1 MTVQTILDY
10 IWSLAP
16 IEYKMPWDNVG
27 LLLGRASTE
36 VSRVLVSLDAT
47 AAVADE
53 AKALDCQL
61 VVSHHPVIFR
71 GDKHVTDLDP
81 LTEPEL
87 RFLENRIAVIS
98 MHTNLDCAPGGV
110 NDVLAAKLGLHHI
123 EALAAPGEPA
133 LIRCG
138 NLEPI
143 SLPDFAAFVKSALN
157 CTGLRYADGGRPVRK
172 VAVGGGSCIEFAE
185 LALAN
190 GCDTFV
196 TGDVKYHE
204 FLDACAR
211 GLNVVDAGHFKT
223 EDPVCEVLAEKL
235 RSRFP
240 ELEVLRSA
248 VHADCVRFL

>member
-10 IWSLAP
+10 IWTIAP
-16 IEYKMPWDNVG
+16 QDYKMSWDNVG
-27 LLLGRASTE
+27 LLLGRSTAE
-36 VSRVLVSLDAT
+36 VRKCLLALDAT

-53 AKALDCQL
+53 AKTLGCEL
-61 VVSHHPVIFR
+61 VVTHHPVIFR

-110 NDVLAAKLGLHHI
+110 NDVLAALLGLQNV
-123 EALAAPGEPA
+123 ECLSEPGEPA
-133 LIRCG
+133 LARYG
-138 NLEPI
+138 TVEEQ
-143 SLPDFAAFVKSALN
+143 SLPEFAAFVKKTLN
-157 CTGLRYADGGRPVRK
+157 CPGLRYVDAGRPVRR
-172 VAVGGGSCIEFAE
+172 VAVVGGSAIE
-185 LALAN
+185 LAEPVLAA

-204 FLDACAR
+204 FLNTAAR
-211 GLNVVDAGHFKT
+211 GLNVIDAGHFET
-223 EDPVCEVLAEKL
+223 ENPVVHMLLAKL

-240 ELEVLRSA
+240 EVEFLLSA
-248 VHADCVRFL
+248 HRDMIRFL

>member
-10 IWSLAP
+10 IWTLAP
-16 IEYKMPWDNVG
+16 LEYKMSWDNVG
-27 LLLGRASTE
+27 LLLGRSTAE
-36 VSRVLVSLDAT
+36 VRRCLLALDAT

-53 AKALDCQL
+53 AKSLGCEL
-61 VVSHHPVIFR
+61 VVTHHPVIFR

-110 NDVLAAKLGLHHI
+110 NDVLAALLGLQQI
-123 EALAAPGEPA
+123 ETLAEPGEPA

-138 NLEPI
+138 TVEEQSPAA
-143 SLPDFAAFVKSALN
+143 FAAFVKKTLN
-157 CTGLRYADGGRPVRK
+157 CPGLRYVDAGRPVRK
-172 VAVGGGSCIEFAE
+172 VALAGGSAIELVE
-185 LALAN
+185 LALGA

-204 FLDACAR
+204 FLNTAAR
-211 GLNVVDAGHFKT
+211 GLNVIDAGHFET
-223 EDPVCEVLAEKL
+223 ENPVVHMLLAKL

-240 ELEVLRSA
+240 EVEFRLSA
-248 VHADCVRFL
+248 HRDLIRFL

>member
-10 IWSLAP
+10 IWTLAP
-16 IEYKMPWDNVG
+16 QEYKMSWDNVG
-27 LLLGRASTE
+27 LLLGRANAE
-36 VSRVLVSLDAT
+36 VRRVLLTLDAT

-53 AKALDCQL
+53 ARDLGCQL

-110 NDVLAAKLGLHHI
+110 NDVLAAVLGLRDV
-123 EALAAPGEPA
+123 EVLAEPGEPA
-133 LIRCG
+133 LVRCG
-138 NLEPI
+138 TVERQNLTE
-143 SLPDFAAFVKSALN
+143 FAAFVKRALD
-157 CTGLRYADGGRPVRK
+157 CDGLRYADGGRPVRK
-172 VAVGGGSCIEFAE
+172 VAVGGGSCIELAE
-185 LALAN
+185 LALAH

-204 FLDACAR
+204 FLDTAAR
-211 GLNVVDAGHFKT
+211 GMNVVDAGHFKT
-223 EDPVCEVLAEKL
+223 ENPVIRMLQAKL
-235 RSRFP
+235 RAQFP
-240 ELEVLRSA
+240 EIEFLRSA
-248 VHADCVRFL
+248 HRDVVRFL